1 LLDLLEAGKLKKRVD
16 TKTEDKLAQKVRLKS
31 MLLADQIPLRRL
43 VFLLII
49 SELTQPDC
57 YCSYMTAMGALNITL
72 DQKTGHASHAEC

>member
-1 LLDLLEAGKLKKRVD
+1 MLDLLEAGKLKKRVD

-57 YCSYMTAMGALNITL
+57 CIFSNGLMVEL
-72 DQKTGHASHAEC
+72 DCNNLL

>member
-1 LLDLLEAGKLKKRVD
+1 MLDLLEAGKLKKRVD

-57 YCSYMTAMGALNITL
+57 
-72 DQKTGHASHAEC
+72 